1 MPPQFQWEVSV
12 LPNIYLSPSTQES
25 NEYVTGGSE
34 EYHMNILADA
44 LEPYLRASGIRFTRN
59 TPEMTAR
66 SSIRA
71 SNAGDYDLHLAL
83 HSNAAPPDRYGTVR
97 GSDIYYAP
105 NSQRGQ
111 TAANII
117 AENIREI
124 YPLPDLVRAIPTT
137 SIGEVVQTR
146 APAAFI
152 ELAYHDN
159 EEDAEWIVDN
169 TDQIARTIALA
180 LTEYFNTPFVWPITP
195 RTGTVTLT
203 SGTLNLRSGPNM
215 DAPVIGSIPN
225 RAQVTILGQLG
236 DWYSVEYGDNLG
248 FVNRNFVR

>member
-1 MPPQFQWEVSV
+1 M
-12 LPNIYLSPSTQES
+12 PNIYLSPSTQEG

-44 LEPYLRASGIRFTRN
+44 MEPYLRASGIRFTRN

-71 SNAGDYDLHLAL
+71 SNAGNYDLHLGL

-97 GSDIYYAP
+97 GSDTYYAP

-111 TAANII
+111 TIANII

-137 SIGEVVQTR
+137 SIGEVTQTR
-146 APAAFI
+146 APSAFI

-159 EEDAEWIVDN
+159 EEDAEWIINN
-169 TDQIARTIALA
+169 TDQIARTIVLA

-215 DAPVIGSIPN
+215 NAPVIGHIPN

-236 DWYSVEYGDNLG
+236 DWYSVEYGDNSG

>member
-1 MPPQFQWEVSV
+1 MPS
-12 LPNIYLSPSTQES
+12 IYLSPSTQEY

-34 EYHMNILADA
+34 EYHMNLLADA
-44 LEPYLRASGIRFTRN
+44 MEPYLRASGIRFTRN
-59 TPEMTAR
+59 TPQMTAR

-71 SNAGDYDLHLAL
+71 SNAGDYDLHLGL
-83 HSNAAPPDRYGTVR
+83 HSNAAPPGRAGTIR
-97 GSDIYYAP
+97 GSNIYYAP
-105 NSQRGQ
+105 NSIKGQ

-117 AENIREI
+117 AENIRDI
-124 YPLPDLVRAIPTT
+124 YPEPNLVRAIPTT

-159 EEDAEWIVDN
+159 EEDAEWIVNN
-169 TDQIARTIALA
+169 TDQIARTIVLA

-203 SGTLNLRSGPNM
+203 SGNLNIRSSPSTQASVVTTVPN
-215 DAPVIGSIPN
+215 G
-225 RAQVTILGQLG
+225 QQLTILGQVG
-236 DWYSVEYGDNLG
+236 DWYSVQLEDGTLG
-248 FVNRNFVR
+248 FANRAYIR